1 MWTKE
6 EILNESIRN
15 DAVELV
21 QKFRERLYDITSNE
35 MYNLLP
41 EFEEKLKSKIR
52 RAIEITDVDWTEP
65 ISGK

>member
-1 MWTKE
+1 MYTKE
-6 EILNESIRN
+6 EILIESIRN
-15 DAVELV
+15 DAFELV

>member
-1 MWTKE
+1 MYTKE
-6 EILNESIRN
+6 EILIESIRD
-15 DAVELV
+15 DAFELV

>member
-1 MWTKE
+1 MYTKE
-6 EILNESIRN
+6 EILIESIRN
-15 DAVELV
+15 DAFELV

-65 ISGK
+65 IYGK

>member
-1 MWTKE
+1 MYAKE
-6 EILNESIRN
+6 EFWLINRN

-52 RAIEITDVDWTEP
+52 RELRLLMLIGQNLSLAMI
-65 ISGK
+65 

>member
-1 MWTKE
+1 MYTKE
-6 EILNESIRN
+6 EILIESIRN